1 MGLSLAAGFHRD
13 GFFNPSPIFRKGRR
27 GDRIDHNPALAP
39 TFENAHTTS
48 ERPRRFSLQ
57 MASCH
62 ARITFMSE
70 TPARPGWYW
79 CFFSFSPLGRGAGGG
94 L

>member
-39 TFENAHTTS
+39 TFG
-48 ERPRRFSLQ
+48 
-57 MASCH
+57 
-62 ARITFMSE
+62 
-70 TPARPGWYW
+70 TPTRHP
-79 CFFSFSPLGRGAGGG
+79 SDLGDSACKWPVAMPE
-94 L
+94 